1 MKPEINV
8 TPLIDILLVL
18 LIIFMV
24 VAPLK
29 PARFETKIP
38 AAPERTQQKPKI
50 HPNTLIVG
58 INKDSTLALN
68 AEKDLGTI
76 AHPGKLS
83 ARLREI
89 FAARL
94 ENRVFGENRPAAGNL
109 SPGDGV
115 EKTVFIKAPKS
126 LAYGEV
132 VKVIDE
138 IKTVGADPVS
148 LQIDDLEN

>member
-1 MKPEINV
+1 MKPDINV

-24 VAPLK
+24 IAPLK
-29 PARFETKIP
+29 PARFEARIP
-38 AAPERTQQKPKI
+38 AAPEQSDHKLKV
-50 HPNTLIVG
+50 HPATLIVF
-58 INKDSTLALN
+58 IKHDSTLALN
-68 AEKDLGTI
+68 AENDLGTI
-76 AHPGKLS
+76 ARPGKLS

-94 ENRVFGENRPAAGNL
+94 ANRVFLENPTAAENL
-109 SPGDGV
+109 PPGDKM

-126 LAYGEV
+126 LPYGEV

-138 IKTVGADPVS
+138 LKTAGANPVS
-148 LQIDDLEN
+148 LQTDDLEN